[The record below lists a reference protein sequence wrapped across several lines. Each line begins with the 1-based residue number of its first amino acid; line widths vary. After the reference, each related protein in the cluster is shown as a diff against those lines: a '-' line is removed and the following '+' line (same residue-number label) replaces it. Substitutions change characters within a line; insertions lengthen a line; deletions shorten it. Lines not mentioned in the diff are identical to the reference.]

1 MALRVREAGEADI
14 AAIAAIYAHEVREH
28 VNTYEYDAPDAA
40 EMLARMRS
48 VLAGGHPYLVVEEAG
63 RVLGFGLVDHTKL
76 ITAASELARNIA
88 HYAGSGS
95 VAVEEVSGLGRCGLR
110 LVFEDRGPGIPVIG
124 RVMQDGYS
132 SGNGMGLG
140 LPGAKRLAHEFSID
154 STPGVGTR
162 VVFVLWRR

>member
-1 MALRVREAGEADI
+1 MTAPVRPISTGVRIDSEASLPAVHRAVD
-14 AAIAAIYAHEVREH
+14 
-28 VNTYEYDAPDAA
+28 
-40 EMLARMRS
+40 
-48 VLAGGHPYLVVEEAG
+48 EAG
-63 RVLGFGLVDHTKL
+63 RVIGFGLVDQTKL

-88 HYAGSGS
+88 LYAGTGS
-95 VAVEEVSGLGRCGLR
+95 VTVEEVSGLGRSGLR
-110 LVFEDRGPGIPVIG
+110 LAFEDHGPGIPDIG

-132 SGNGMGLG
+132 TGKGMGLG